1 MTEQLFVFPTSF
13 AQQRLWFLHQL
24 EPNSSV
30 YNLPYGLRIS
40 GNLRVEALQQAF
52 EAIVN
57 RHEILRTTFTTVDG
71 NPMQVIAKSR
81 PIVIPVVNLSE
92 WSEVDRAAQVQRL
105 ITKESEY
112 PFDLAHGSLLRV
124 TLLQLGE
131 KEYLLLLTLHHIIF
145 DGWSIGV
152 FIGELTALYKAFSTG
167 TASPLPELPIQYADY
182 AIWQRQ
188 WLQGMALKT
197 RLDYWKQQLAGS
209 LPVLELP
216 TDRSRLAVQNF
227 QGATESFSL
236 SSDLSQALK
245 QISQQAGITLFM
257 TLLAAFKT
265 LLYRYTGEGD
275 IIVGSPTA
283 NRNRPEIEGLIGFF
297 VNTLVLRTYLG
308 DNPSFRQLLLRVQEV
323 TLGAFD
329 HQDLPFEKLVE
340 EMQPER
346 SLSHTPL
353 FQVMFVLQN
362 APMPPLELPEL
373 ILNPVMVDSK
383 TAKVDLSLSM
393 TDTPQ
398 GLIGNLEYNTDLFEA
413 ATIKRMVG
421 HFQTLLES
429 IVVNPD
435 QRLSDLSILTATER
449 QTLLVNWN
457 ITKTENLQYLCI
469 HELFETQVEQTPDA
483 IAVVF
488 EGQQLTYRELND
500 KANQLAHHLRSAK
513 LSRSDSLGV
522 RPEML
527 VGICVERS
535 LLMIIGLLGILKAGG
550 AYVPLDPAY
559 PQERLTWMLSDSQV
573 SILLTQKHLLVEQ
586 EFDGLHVICLDTDWE
601 VISHESEENLVSGT
615 TPENLAYV
623 IYTSGSTGKPK
634 GVMIQHQSLVNF
646 TLAAI
651 VEYGFT
657 QSDGILQF
665 ASISFDA
672 AVEEIYPCFISGGTL
687 IIRNEQMLDI
697 ANFFKQ
703 CQEWEITVL
712 DLPTAYWH
720 HLTFELTTT
729 KLRLPESLRLVIIGG
744 EQVLPE
750 RVKMWQKYVGDYPQL
765 VNTYGPTEATVV
777 TTIYKLPKASFSSEN
792 TLSGVPIGKPIR
804 NVQVYVLD
812 KNLQPVPIGIKGE
825 LYIGGVN
832 LARGYLNRPDLTTE
846 KFISNPFSDFG
857 LPILDFRLGD
867 CSKNLED
874 CDRTQFS
881 NQISNPKS
889 KIQNLKFNRLYKTG
903 DLVRYLPDRN
913 IEFLGRIDNQVKMRG
928 FRIELGEI
936 EVVLTQH
943 SEIKEVVVI
952 AQQDATGNQYLVA
965 YVVPKQKSV
974 PKSSELRRFLRDK
987 LPEYML
993 PKVFVML
1000 EALPLT
1006 TNGKLDR
1013 KALPIADQNYYDDD
1027 TIYVAPRTLTETKLT
1042 AIWSELLVR
1051 EQVGINDN
1059 FFELGG
1065 HSLLLT
1071 QMIFRVRET
1080 FQVELPL
1087 RSLFEMPTV
1096 AALAES
1102 IEMLQ
1107 NTGSNTIARKTV
1119 ADLQAEAV
1127 LDPTIRPEAVARE
1140 YTTEPANTVCN
1151 FLSNLTPNPFPM
1163 REGEQELKPLSASG
1177 RGLER
1182 GFKNK
1187 LHIASVSI
1195 LLTGATGFLG
1205 AFLLDELLQK
1215 TIADIYC
1222 LVRSAHAKEG
1232 KNKLRQNMEMYS
1244 LWNEHLSSRI
1254 IPVVGDLSQPFFG
1267 LSQEKFMLLANSI
1280 DVIYHNGAFVNFIH
1294 PYEQMKAIN
1303 VLGTQEVLR
1312 LASLIK
1318 IKPVHYVSTL
1328 SVFPAQSDSEVQV
1341 FREQDYLEHGEI
1353 LESGYAQSKWVAE
1366 KLVAIA
1372 LSRGLPVTI
1381 HRLGRI
1387 TGNSKTGVWNT
1398 NDFMC
1403 RMIKC
1408 CIQLGSVPKIAGLVD
1423 MTPVDYVSQAIVY
1436 LSQQKESIGEVFHLL
1451 NPHPIKL
1458 EELMG
1463 WVRSYGYPLRLVA
1476 YNEWRQEL
1484 ITAAK
1489 HSPNATLY
1497 SLLPLFPENRSKNQ
1511 ISIEESLAQS
1521 KMTQFDCQN
1530 TQGKLTDTSIVCPA
1544 IDDKLLEN
1552 YFSYFTD
1559 RGFLNHPHL

>member
-24 EPNSSV
+24 EPNSPV
-30 YNLPYGLRIS
+30 YNLPYGLRIG
-40 GNLRVEALQQAF
+40 GNLKLEALQQAF

-71 NPMQVIAKSR
+71 NPMQIIAKSR
-81 PIVIPVVNLSE
+81 AVVIPVVNLSE

-105 ITKESEY
+105 ITKEAEY

-124 TLLQLGE
+124 TLIQLGD

-182 AIWQRQ
+182 AIWQRE

-216 TDRSRLAVQNF
+216 TDRPRLAVQNF
-227 QGATESFSL
+227 QGATESFSM

-323 TLGAFD
+323 TSGAFD

-373 ILNPVMVDSK
+373 ILNPVIVDSK

-435 QRLSDLSILTATER
+435 QRLSDLSILTETER
-449 QTLLVNWN
+449 QTLLVEWSS
-457 ITKTENLQYLCI
+457 TKTENLQDLCI
-469 HELFETQVEQTPDA
+469 HELFEAQVQQTPDA
-483 IAVVF
+483 VAVVL

-513 LSRSDSLGV
+513 LSPSDSLGV
-522 RPEML
+522 RPEVL

-573 SILLTQKHLLVEQ
+573 SVILTQKHLLVEQ
-586 EFDGLHVICLDTDWE
+586 EFDGLYVICLDTDWE
-601 VISHESEENLVSGT
+601 VISQESQENLVSGA
-615 TPENLAYV
+615 TPENLAYI

-646 TLAAI
+646 ALAAI

-657 QSDGILQF
+657 QSDRILQF

-672 AVEEIYPCFISGGTL
+672 AVEEIYPCLISGGTL
-687 IIRNEQMLDI
+687 VLRNEQMLIDI
-697 ANFFKQ
+697 TNFLKQ

-712 DLPTAYWH
+712 GLPTAYWH
-720 HLTFELTTT
+720 HLTFELT
-729 KLRLPESLRLVIIGG
+729 RIQMSLPESLRLVIIGG

-750 RVKMWQKYVGDYPQL
+750 RVRMWQKYVGDYPQL
-765 VNTYGPTEATVV
+765 FNGYGPTEATVV
-777 TTIYKLPKASFSSEN
+777 TTIYKLPKASFSSDS
-792 TLSGVPIGKPIR
+792 TLSGVPIGKPIG

-812 KNLQPVPIGIKGE
+812 KYLQPVPIGIQGE
-825 LYIGGVN
+825 LYIAGAG
-832 LARGYLNRPDLTTE
+832 LARGYLNRPDLTEE
-846 KFISNPFSDFG
+846 KFIPNPFSD
-857 LPILDFRLGD
+857 LRLGD
-867 CSKNLED
+867 CSENLED

-881 NQISNPKS
+881 NPKS
-889 KIQNLKFNRLYKTG
+889 KIVRLSVVEVQNPKLDRLYKTG
-903 DLVRYLPDRN
+903 DLVRYLPDGN
-913 IEFLGRIDNQVKMRG
+913 IEFLGRIDNQVKVRG

-965 YVVPKQKSV
+965 YVVPTSKSV
-974 PKSSELRRFLRDK
+974 LKSGELRRFLRDK

-1006 TNGKLDR
+1006 PNGKIDR
-1013 KALPIADQNYYDDD
+1013 KALPIADKNPYDDD

-1102 IEMLQ
+1102 IEMVQ
-1107 NTGSNTIARKTV
+1107 NTGSNTTARKTIV
-1119 ADLQAEAV
+1119 DLQAEAV
-1127 LDPTIRPEAVARE
+1127 LDPSICPEALPRN
-1140 YTTEPANTVCN
+1140 YTTEPA
-1151 FLSNLTPNPFPM
+1151 
-1163 REGEQELKPLSASG
+1163 
-1177 RGLER
+1177 
-1182 GFKNK
+1182 
-1187 LHIASVSI
+1187 SI

-1215 TIADIYC
+1215 TSADIYC
-1222 LVRSAHAKEG
+1222 LVRSTDTESG
-1232 KNKLRQNMEMYS
+1232 KNKLRQNLEMYS

-1254 IPVVGDLSQPFFG
+1254 IPVVGDLSRPFFG
-1267 LSQEKFMLLANSI
+1267 LSQEQFLLLANNI
-1280 DVIYHNGAFVNFIH
+1280 DVIYHNGALVNFIH
-1294 PYEQMKAIN
+1294 PYEQMRAAN
-1303 VLGTQEVLR
+1303 VQGTQEVLR

-1318 IKPVHYVSTL
+1318 VKPVHYVSTL

-1341 FREQDYLEHGEI
+1341 FREKDYLEHGEI

-1372 LSRGLPVTI
+1372 LSRGS
-1381 HRLGRI
+1381 
-1387 TGNSKTGVWNT
+1387 N
-1398 NDFMC
+1398 
-1403 RMIKC
+1403 
-1408 CIQLGSVPKIAGLVD
+1408 
-1423 MTPVDYVSQAIVY
+1423 AI
-1436 LSQQKESIGEVFHLL
+1436 L
-1451 NPHPIKL
+1451 
-1458 EELMG
+1458 
-1463 WVRSYGYPLRLVA
+1463 
-1476 YNEWRQEL
+1476 
-1484 ITAAK
+1484 
-1489 HSPNATLY
+1489 
-1497 SLLPLFPENRSKNQ
+1497 
-1511 ISIEESLAQS
+1511 
-1521 KMTQFDCQN
+1521 
-1530 TQGKLTDTSIVCPA
+1530 
-1544 IDDKLLEN
+1544 
-1552 YFSYFTD
+1552 
-1559 RGFLNHPHL
+1559 

>member
-24 EPNSSV
+24 EANSSV

-40 GNLRVEALQQAF
+40 GNLKVEALQQAF
-52 EAIVN
+52 EAIAN

-71 NPMQVIAKSR
+71 NPVQVIAKSR
-81 PIVIPVVNLSE
+81 SIVIPVVNLSE
-92 WSEVDRAAQVQRL
+92 WSEVDRAAQVQGL
-105 ITKESEY
+105 INKEAEY
-112 PFDLAHGSLLRV
+112 SFDLAHDSLLRV
-124 TLLQLGE
+124 TLLQLG
-131 KEYLLLLTLHHIIF
+131 KNEYLLLLTLHHIIF

-152 FIGELTALYKAFSTG
+152 FIRELTALYKAFSTG

-182 AIWQRQ
+182 AIWQRE
-188 WLQGMALKT
+188 WLQGMVLQT
-197 RLDYWKQQLAGS
+197 HLDYWKQQLAGS
-209 LPVLELP
+209 IPVLELP
-216 TDRSRLAVQNF
+216 TDRPRLAVQNF
-227 QGATESFSL
+227 QGATESFLL

-245 QISQQAGITLFM
+245 HISQQAGVTLFM

-265 LLYRYTGEGD
+265 LLYRYTGEED

-308 DNPSFRQLLLRVQEV
+308 DNPSFWQLLLRVREV
-323 TLGAFD
+323 ISGAFD

-421 HFQTLLES
+421 HFETMLSS

-435 QRLSDLSILTATER
+435 QSLSDLPILTETEL
-449 QTLLVNWN
+449 QTLLVKWN
-457 ITKTENLQYLCI
+457 STKTENLQDLCI

-483 IAVVF
+483 VAVVF
-488 EGQQLTYRELND
+488 EGQQLTYRQLNA
-500 KANQLAHHLRSAK
+500 KANQLGRYLH
-513 LSRSDSLGV
+513 SLGV
-522 RPEML
+522 RPEVL

-535 LLMIIGLLGILKAGG
+535 LEMAIALLGILKAGG
-550 AYVPLDPAY
+550 AYVPLDPTY
-559 PQERLTWMLSDSQV
+559 PQERLTWMLLDSRV
-573 SILLTQKHLLVEQ
+573 PVLLTQKHLLVER
-586 EFDGLHVICLDTDWE
+586 EFDGLHIVCLDTDWE
-601 VISHESEENLVSGT
+601 VISHESEENLLSGA
-615 TPENLAYV
+615 TPKNLAYI

-665 ASISFDA
+665 ASISFDT
-672 AVEEIYPCFISGGTL
+672 AVEEIYPCLISGGTL
-687 IIRNEQMLDI
+687 VLRNEQMLIDI
-697 ANFFKQ
+697 PNFLKQ

-765 VNTYGPTEATVV
+765 FNGYGPTEATVV
-777 TTIYKLPKASFSSEN
+777 TTIYKLPKATFSSDS
-792 TLSGVPIGKPIR
+792 TLLGVPIGKPIR

-812 KNLQPVPIGIKGE
+812 KNLQPVPIGIQGE
-825 LYIGGVN
+825 LYIGGAG
-832 LARGYLNRPDLTTE
+832 LARGYLNRSDLTEE
-846 KFISNPFSDFG
+846 KFIPNFFNKSQESD
-857 LPILDFRLGD
+857 
-867 CSKNLED
+867 
-874 CDRTQFS
+874 
-881 NQISNPKS
+881 
-889 KIQNLKFNRLYKTG
+889 RLYKTG
-903 DLVRYLPDRN
+903 DLVRYLPDGN
-913 IEFLGRIDNQVKMRG
+913 IEFLGRIDNQVKVRG

-936 EVVLTQH
+936 EVVLAQH

-965 YVVPKQKSV
+965 YVVPTSKSV
-974 PKSSELRRFLRDK
+974 PNSSELRRFLSDK

-993 PKVFVML
+993 PKVFVVL

-1006 TNGKLDR
+1006 PNGKVDR
-1013 KALPIADQNYYDDD
+1013 KALPIADQNHYDDD
-1027 TIYVAPRTLTETKLT
+1027 TIYVAPRTLTEKKLT
-1042 AIWSELLVR
+1042 AIWSDLLVR
-1051 EQVGINDN
+1051 KKVGINDN

-1087 RSLFEMPTV
+1087 RSLFQMPTV
-1096 AALAES
+1096 AGLAES
-1102 IEMLQ
+1102 IEMVQ
-1107 NTGSNTIARKTV
+1107 NTGSSNTIARKTV

-1127 LDPTIRPEAVARE
+1127 LDRTIRPEAVPRD
-1140 YTTEPANTVCN
+1140 YTTEPA
-1151 FLSNLTPNPFPM
+1151 
-1163 REGEQELKPLSASG
+1163 
-1177 RGLER
+1177 
-1182 GFKNK
+1182 
-1187 LHIASVSI
+1187 SI

-1215 TIADIYC
+1215 TPADIYC
-1222 LVRSAHAKEG
+1222 LVRSADAESG
-1232 KNKLRQNMEMYS
+1232 KNKLRQNLETYL
-1244 LWNEHLSSRI
+1244 LWNENFSSRI
-1254 IPVVGDLSQPFFG
+1254 IPIVGDLSEPLFG
-1267 LSQEKFMLLANSI
+1267 LSQEKFLLLANKI

-1341 FREQDYLEHGEI
+1341 FREKDYLEHGEI

-1403 RMIKC
+1403 SMIKC
-1408 CIQLGSVPKIAGLVD
+1408 CIQLGSVPEITGLVD
-1423 MTPVDYVSQAIVY
+1423 MTPVNYVSQAIVY

-1458 EELMG
+1458 EELIK

-1476 YNEWRQEL
+1476 YDKWRQEL

-1489 HSPNATLY
+1489 HSLDATLY
-1497 SLLPLFPENRSKNQ
+1497 SLLPLFPENRFKNQ
-1511 ISIEESLAQS
+1511 ISIEESLSQS

-1530 TQGKLTDTSIVCPA
+1530 TLDKLANTSIVCPA
-1544 IDDKLLEN
+1544 IDDELLQN
-1552 YFSYFTD
+1552 YFSYFTHN
-1559 RGFLNHPHL
+1559 GFVNHPHL

>member
-40 GNLRVEALQQAF
+40 GNLRVDALQQAF
-52 EAIVN
+52 ATIVT

-71 NPMQVIAKSR
+71 NPVQVIAKSR
-81 PIVIPVVNLSE
+81 AIVIPVVNLSE
-92 WSEVDRAAQVQRL
+92 WLEVDRAAQVQRL
-105 ITKESEY
+105 ITKEAEH
-112 PFDLAHGSLLRV
+112 PFDLAHDSLLRV

-145 DGWSIGV
+145 DGWSLGI

-182 AIWQRQ
+182 AIWQRE
-188 WLQGMALKT
+188 WLQGMELKT

-216 TDRSRLAVQNF
+216 TDRPRLAVQNF

-245 QISQQAGITLFM
+245 QINQQAGITLFM

-283 NRNRPEIEGLIGFF
+283 NRDRPEIEGLIGFF

-308 DNPSFRQLLLRVQEV
+308 DNLSFRQLLLRIQEV
-323 TLGAFD
+323 TSRAFD
-329 HQDLPFEKLVE
+329 RQDLPFEKLVE

-373 ILNPVMVDSK
+373 ILNPVMLDSK

-393 TDTPQ
+393 TDTQQ
-398 GLIGNLEYNTDLFEA
+398 GLMGNLEYNTDLFEA

-435 QRLSDLSILTATER
+435 QSLSDLPILTETER
-449 QTLLVNWN
+449 QTLLVKWN
-457 ITKTENLQYLCI
+457 STQTENLQDLCI
-469 HELFETQVEQTPDA
+469 HELFETQVQQTPDA
-483 IAVVF
+483 VAVVF
-488 EGQQLTYRELND
+488 EGQQLTYRELNA
-500 KANQLAHHLRSAK
+500 KANQLARYLR
-513 LSRSDSLGV
+513 SLGV
-522 RPEML
+522 RPEVL
-527 VGICVERS
+527 VGICVERSSETLPEAS

-573 SILLTQKHLLVEQ
+573 SVLLTQKHLQVEQ
-586 EFDGLHVICLDTDWE
+586 EFDGLYVICLDTDWE
-601 VISHESEENLVSGT
+601 VISQESEENLVGGAT
-615 TPENLAYV
+615 LENLAYV

-646 TLAAI
+646 TLGAI
-651 VEYGFT
+651 VEYRFT

-665 ASISFDA
+665 ASISFDT
-672 AVEEIYPCFISGGTL
+672 AVEEIYPCLVSGGTL
-687 IIRNEQMLDI
+687 VLRNEKMLIDI
-697 ANFFKQ
+697 PNFLKQ
-703 CQEWEITVL
+703 CEEWEITVL

-744 EQVLPE
+744 ERVLPE

-765 VNTYGPTEATVV
+765 FNGYGPTEATVV
-777 TTIYKLPKASFSSEN
+777 TTIYKLPKATFSSES

-812 KNLQPVPIGIKGE
+812 KYLQPVPIGIQGE
-825 LYIGGVN
+825 LYIGGAG
-832 LARGYLNRPDLTTE
+832 LARGYLNRPDLTEE
-846 KFISNPFSDFG
+846 KFIPNPF
-857 LPILDFRLGD
+857 
-867 CSKNLED
+867 N
-874 CDRTQFS
+874 
-881 NQISNPKS
+881 KS
-889 KIQNLKFNRLYKTG
+889 KKSDRLYKTG
-903 DLVRYLPDRN
+903 DLVRYLPDGN
-913 IEFLGRIDNQVKMRG
+913 IEFLGRIDNQVKVRG

-936 EVVLTQH
+936 EVVMIQH

-952 AQQDATGNQYLVA
+952 TQQGATGNQYLVT
-965 YVVPKQKSV
+965 YVVPKQNSGL
-974 PKSSELRRFLRDK
+974 KSSELRRFLRDK

-1006 TNGKLDR
+1006 PNGKVDR
-1013 KALPIADQNYYDDD
+1013 KALPIADQNHYDDD
-1027 TIYVAPRTLTETKLT
+1027 TIYVAPRTLTEKKLT
-1042 AIWSELLVR
+1042 AIWSELLLR
-1051 EQVGINDN
+1051 KQVGINDN

-1096 AALAES
+1096 AGLAES
-1102 IEMLQ
+1102 IEMVQ
-1107 NTGSNTIARKTV
+1107 NTGSNTITRKTIT
-1119 ADLQAEAV
+1119 DLQAEAV
-1127 LDPTIRPEAVARE
+1127 LDPTIRPEAVPRD
-1140 YTTEPANTVCN
+1140 YTTEPA
-1151 FLSNLTPNPFPM
+1151 
-1163 REGEQELKPLSASG
+1163 
-1177 RGLER
+1177 
-1182 GFKNK
+1182 
-1187 LHIASVSI
+1187 SI

-1215 TIADIYC
+1215 TPANIYC
-1222 LVRSAHAKEG
+1222 LVRSADAKLG
-1232 KNKLRQNMEMYS
+1232 KNKLRQNLEMYS

-1254 IPVVGDLSQPFFG
+1254 IPIVGDLSEPLFG
-1267 LSQEKFMLLANSI
+1267 LSQEKFLLLANNI

-1318 IKPVHYVSTL
+1318 LKPVHYVSTL

-1341 FREQDYLEHGEI
+1341 FREKDYLEHGEI

-1408 CIQLGSVPKIAGLVD
+1408 CIQLGSVPKIDGLVD

-1476 YNEWRQEL
+1476 YDEWRQEL

-1489 HSPNATLY
+1489 HSPDATLY
-1497 SLLPLFPENRSKNQ
+1497 SLLPLFAENRFKNQ

-1521 KMTQFDCQN
+1521 RMTQFDCQN
-1530 TQGKLTDTSIVCPA
+1530 TLDKLADTSIVCPA
-1544 IDDKLLEN
+1544 IDDQLLKN
-1552 YFSYFTD
+1552 YFCYLTRS
-1559 RGFLNHPHL
+1559 GFLNHPHL

>member
-40 GNLRVEALQQAF
+40 GNLKVEALQQAF
-52 EAIVN
+52 ETIVN

-81 PIVIPVVNLSE
+81 PIVILVVNLSE
-92 WSEVDRAAQVQRL
+92 WSQVDRAAQVQRL
-105 ITKESEY
+105 ITKEAEY
-112 PFDLAHGSLLRV
+112 PFDLAHDSLLRV
-124 TLLQLGE
+124 TLIQLGD

-167 TASPLPELPIQYADY
+167 TASLLPELPIQYADY
-182 AIWQRQ
+182 AIWQRE
-188 WLQGMALKT
+188 WLQEMALKT

-216 TDRSRLAVQNF
+216 TDHPRLAVQNF

-308 DNPSFRQLLLRVQEV
+308 DNPSFRQLLLRVQKV
-323 TLGAFD
+323 TSGAFD

-340 EMQPER
+340 EMQAER

-383 TAKVDLSLSM
+383 TTKVDLSLSM

-398 GLIGNLEYNTDLFEA
+398 GLMGNLEYNTDLFEA
-413 ATIKRMVG
+413 ATINRMVG
-421 HFQTLLES
+421 HFQTMLES

-435 QRLSDLSILTATER
+435 QSLSDLPILTESER
-449 QTLLVNWN
+449 QTLLVKWN
-457 ITKTENLQYLCI
+457 STKTENLQDLCI

-483 IAVVF
+483 VAVVF
-488 EGQQLTYRELND
+488 GEQQLTYRELNA
-500 KANQLAHHLRSAK
+500 KANQLARYLY
-513 LSRSDSLGV
+513 SLGV
-522 RPEML
+522 RPEVL

-550 AYVPLDPAY
+550 AYVPLDSAY

-573 SILLTQKHLLVEQ
+573 SVLLTQSDLLVGQ
-586 EFDGLHVICLDTDWE
+586 EFGGLYVVSLDTDWE
-601 VISHESEENLVSGT
+601 VISHESEENLVSGA

-646 TLAAI
+646 IETAI

-657 QSDGILQF
+657 ERESPTDTLNAKRSLRVRERVLQF

-672 AVEEIYPCFISGGTL
+672 AVEEIYSCLISGGTL
-687 IIRNEQMLDI
+687 VLRSEQMLIDTL
-697 ANFFKQ
+697 NFLKQ
-703 CQEWEITVL
+703 CREWEVTVL
-712 DLPTAYWH
+712 GLPTAYWH
-720 HLTFELTTT
+720 HLTFELTTIQ
-729 KLRLPESLRLVIIGG
+729 LRLPESLRLIMIGG
-744 EQVLPE
+744 ERVLPE
-750 RVKMWQKYVGDYPQL
+750 RVKMWQKYIGDYPQL
-765 VNTYGPTEATVV
+765 FNRYGPTEATVV
-777 TTIYKLPKASFSSEN
+777 TTIYKLPKASFSLDS
-792 TLSGVPIGKPIR
+792 TLSGVPIGKPIP

-812 KNLQPVPIGIKGE
+812 KNLQPVPICIKGE

-832 LARGYLNRPDLTTE
+832 LARGYLNRPDLTKE
-846 KFISNPFSDFG
+846 KFIPNPFD
-857 LPILDFRLGD
+857 
-867 CSKNLED
+867 
-874 CDRTQFS
+874 
-881 NQISNPKS
+881 KS
-889 KIQNLKFNRLYKTG
+889 KKNNRLYKTG
-903 DLVRYLPDRN
+903 DLVRYLADGN
-913 IEFLGRIDNQVKMRG
+913 IEFLDRIDNQVKVRG

-943 SEIKEVVVI
+943 SEVKEAVVM

-965 YVVPKQKSV
+965 YVVPTSKSV

-993 PKVFVML
+993 PKVFVVL

-1006 TNGKLDR
+1006 PNGKVDR
-1013 KALPIADQNYYDDD
+1013 KALPIADQNCHDDD
-1027 TIYVAPRTLTETKLT
+1027 TIYVAPRTSIEEQL
-1042 AIWSELLVR
+1042 AIIWSQLLGL

-1071 QMIFRVRET
+1071 QLIFRVRET

-1087 RSLFEMPTV
+1087 RSLFEMPTI
-1096 AALAES
+1096 ASLAGS
-1102 IEMLQ
+1102 IEMVE
-1107 NTGSNTIARKTV
+1107 NTGSNTIGGKTV
-1119 ADLQAEAV
+1119 AELQAEAV
-1127 LDPTIRPEAVARE
+1127 LDPTIRPEAIQRE
-1140 YTTEPANTVCN
+1140 YKTE
-1151 FLSNLTPNPFPM
+1151 L
-1163 REGEQELKPLSASG
+1163 
-1177 RGLER
+1177 
-1182 GFKNK
+1182 
-1187 LHIASVSI
+1187 VSI
-1195 LLTGATGFLG
+1195 FLTGATGFVG

-1215 TIADIYC
+1215 TQADIYC
-1222 LVRSAHAKEG
+1222 LVRAANAESG
-1232 KNKLRQNMEMYS
+1232 KNKLCKNLEMYS
-1244 LWNEHLSSRI
+1244 LGNEHFSSRI
-1254 IPVVGDLSQPFFG
+1254 IPVLGDLSQAFFG
-1267 LSQEKFMLLANSI
+1267 LSEAQFILLANKI
-1280 DVIYHNGAFVNFIH
+1280 DVIYHNGALVNFVY
-1294 PYEQMKAIN
+1294 PYEQLKAAN

-1318 IKPVHYVSTL
+1318 VKPVHYVSTL

-1341 FREQDYLEHGEI
+1341 FREKDYLEHGEI

-1408 CIQLGSVPKIAGLVD
+1408 CIQLGSVPKIDGLVD

-1463 WVRSYGYPLRLVA
+1463 WVRSYGYSLRLVA

-1489 HSPNATLY
+1489 HSPDATLY
-1497 SLLPLFPENRSKNQ
+1497 SLLPLFPENRSNNQ

-1521 KMTQFDCQN
+1521 RMTQFDCQN
-1530 TQGKLTDTSIVCPA
+1530 TLDKLADTSVVCPA
-1544 IDDKLLEN
+1544 INDELLKN
-1552 YFSYFTD
+1552 YFSYFTHH
-1559 RGFLNHPHL
+1559 GFLNHPHL

>member
-24 EPNSSV
+24 EPNSPV
-30 YNLPYGLRIS
+30 YNLPYGLRIG
-40 GNLRVEALQQAF
+40 GNLKLEALQQAF

-71 NPMQVIAKSR
+71 NPMQIIAKSR
-81 PIVIPVVNLSE
+81 AVVIPVVNLSE

-105 ITKESEY
+105 ITKEAEY

-124 TLLQLGE
+124 TLIQLGD

-182 AIWQRQ
+182 AIWQRE

-216 TDRSRLAVQNF
+216 TDRPRLAVQNF
-227 QGATESFSL
+227 QGATESFSM

-323 TLGAFD
+323 TSGAFD

-373 ILNPVMVDSK
+373 ILNPVIVDSK

-435 QRLSDLSILTATER
+435 QRLSDLSILTETER
-449 QTLLVNWN
+449 QTLLVEWSS
-457 ITKTENLQYLCI
+457 TKTENLQDLCI
-469 HELFETQVEQTPDA
+469 HELFEAQVQQTPDA
-483 IAVVF
+483 VAVVF

-513 LSRSDSLGV
+513 LSPSDSLGV
-522 RPEML
+522 RPEVL

-573 SILLTQKHLLVEQ
+573 SVILTQKHLLVEQ
-586 EFDGLHVICLDTDWE
+586 EFDGLYVICLDTDWE
-601 VISHESEENLVSGT
+601 VISQESQENLVSGA
-615 TPENLAYV
+615 TPENLAYI

-646 TLAAI
+646 ALAAI

-657 QSDGILQF
+657 QSDRILQF

-672 AVEEIYPCFISGGTL
+672 AVEEIYPCLISGGTL
-687 IIRNEQMLDI
+687 VLRNEQMLIDI
-697 ANFFKQ
+697 TNFLKQ

-712 DLPTAYWH
+712 GLPTAYWH
-720 HLTFELTTT
+720 HLTFELT
-729 KLRLPESLRLVIIGG
+729 RIQMSLPESLRLVIIGG

-750 RVKMWQKYVGDYPQL
+750 RVRMWQKYVGDYPQL
-765 VNTYGPTEATVV
+765 FNGYGPTEATVV
-777 TTIYKLPKASFSSEN
+777 TTIYKLPKASFSSDS
-792 TLSGVPIGKPIR
+792 TLSGVPIGKPIG

-812 KNLQPVPIGIKGE
+812 KYLQPVPIGIQGE
-825 LYIGGVN
+825 LYIAGAG
-832 LARGYLNRPDLTTE
+832 LARGYLNRPDLTEE
-846 KFISNPFSDFG
+846 KFIPNPFSD
-857 LPILDFRLGD
+857 LRLGD
-867 CSKNLED
+867 CSENLED

-881 NQISNPKS
+881 NPKS
-889 KIQNLKFNRLYKTG
+889 KIVRLSVVEVQNPKLDRLYKTG
-903 DLVRYLPDRN
+903 DLVRYLPDGN
-913 IEFLGRIDNQVKMRG
+913 IEFLGRIDNQVKVRG

-965 YVVPKQKSV
+965 YVVPTSKSV
-974 PKSSELRRFLRDK
+974 LKSGELRRFLRDK

-1006 TNGKLDR
+1006 PNGKIDR
-1013 KALPIADQNYYDDD
+1013 KALPIADKNPYDDD

-1102 IEMLQ
+1102 IEMVQ
-1107 NTGSNTIARKTV
+1107 NTGSNTTARKTIV
-1119 ADLQAEAV
+1119 DLQAEAV
-1127 LDPTIRPEAVARE
+1127 LDPSICPEALPRN
-1140 YTTEPANTVCN
+1140 YTTEPA
-1151 FLSNLTPNPFPM
+1151 
-1163 REGEQELKPLSASG
+1163 
-1177 RGLER
+1177 
-1182 GFKNK
+1182 
-1187 LHIASVSI
+1187 SI

-1215 TIADIYC
+1215 TSADIYC
-1222 LVRSAHAKEG
+1222 LVRSTDTESG
-1232 KNKLRQNMEMYS
+1232 KNKLRQNLEMYS

-1254 IPVVGDLSQPFFG
+1254 IPVVGDLSRPFFG
-1267 LSQEKFMLLANSI
+1267 LSQEQFLLLANNI
-1280 DVIYHNGAFVNFIH
+1280 DVIYHNGALVNFIH
-1294 PYEQMKAIN
+1294 PYEQMRAAN
-1303 VLGTQEVLR
+1303 VQGTQEVLR

-1318 IKPVHYVSTL
+1318 VKPVHYVSTL

-1341 FREQDYLEHGEI
+1341 FREKDYLEHGEI

-1372 LSRGLPVTI
+1372 LSRGS
-1381 HRLGRI
+1381 
-1387 TGNSKTGVWNT
+1387 N
-1398 NDFMC
+1398 
-1403 RMIKC
+1403 
-1408 CIQLGSVPKIAGLVD
+1408 
-1423 MTPVDYVSQAIVY
+1423 AI
-1436 LSQQKESIGEVFHLL
+1436 L
-1451 NPHPIKL
+1451 
-1458 EELMG
+1458 
-1463 WVRSYGYPLRLVA
+1463 
-1476 YNEWRQEL
+1476 
-1484 ITAAK
+1484 
-1489 HSPNATLY
+1489 
-1497 SLLPLFPENRSKNQ
+1497 
-1511 ISIEESLAQS
+1511 
-1521 KMTQFDCQN
+1521 
-1530 TQGKLTDTSIVCPA
+1530 
-1544 IDDKLLEN
+1544 
-1552 YFSYFTD
+1552 
-1559 RGFLNHPHL
+1559 

>member
-40 GNLRVEALQQAF
+40 GNLRVDALQQAF
-52 EAIVN
+52 ETIVT

-71 NPMQVIAKSR
+71 NPVQVIAKSR
-81 PIVIPVVNLSE
+81 AIVIPVVNLSE

-105 ITKESEY
+105 ITKEAEY
-112 PFDLAHGSLLRV
+112 PFDLAHDSLLRV
-124 TLLQLGE
+124 TLLQLGD

-145 DGWSIGV
+145 DGWSLGI

-182 AIWQRQ
+182 AIWQRE
-188 WLQGMALKT
+188 WLQGMELKT
-197 RLDYWKQQLAGS
+197 RLNYWKQQLAGS

-216 TDRSRLAVQNF
+216 TDRPRLAVQNF

-265 LLYRYTGEGD
+265 LVYRYTGEGD

-323 TLGAFD
+323 TSRAFD

-393 TDTPQ
+393 TDTQQ
-398 GLIGNLEYNTDLFEA
+398 GLMGNLEYNTDLFEA

-421 HFQTLLES
+421 HFQTMLES

-435 QRLSDLSILTATER
+435 QNLSDLPILTETER
-449 QTLLVNWN
+449 QTLLVTWN
-457 ITKTENLQYLCI
+457 STQTENLQDLCI
-469 HELFETQVEQTPDA
+469 HELFEAQVEQTPDA
-483 IAVVF
+483 VAVVF
-488 EGQQLTYRELND
+488 EGQQLTYWELND
-500 KANQLAHHLRSAK
+500 KANQLAHHLRS
-513 LSRSDSLGV
+513 LGV
-522 RPEML
+522 RPEVL

-535 LLMIIGLLGILKAGG
+535 SFALASLKEKMLPEASLLMIVGLLGILKAGG

-559 PQERLTWMLSDSQV
+559 PQERLTWMLSDSHV
-573 SILLTQKHLLVEQ
+573 SVLLTQKHLLVEQ
-586 EFDGLHVICLDTDWE
+586 EFDGLYVICLDTDWE
-601 VISHESEENLVSGT
+601 VISQESGENLVSGV
-615 TPENLAYV
+615 TPENLAYI

-657 QSDGILQF
+657 QSDSILQF
-665 ASISFDA
+665 ASISFDT
-672 AVEEIYPCFISGGTL
+672 AVEEIYPCLVSGGRL
-687 IIRNEQMLDI
+687 VLRNEQMLIDI
-697 ANFFKQ
+697 PNFLKQ
-703 CQEWEITVL
+703 CEEWEITVL

-729 KLRLPESLRLVIIGG
+729 KLKLPESLRLVIIGG
-744 EQVLPE
+744 EQALPE

-765 VNTYGPTEATVV
+765 FNGYGPTEATVV
-777 TTIYKLPKASFSSEN
+777 TTIYKLPKASFSSDS
-792 TLSGVPIGKPIR
+792 TLSRVPIGKLIG

-812 KNLQPVPIGIKGE
+812 KYLQLVPIGIQGE
-825 LYIGGVN
+825 LYIGGAG
-832 LARGYLNRPDLTTE
+832 LARGYLNRPNLTEE
-846 KFISNPFSDFG
+846 KFISNPFSDF
-857 LPILDFRLGD
+857 RLGD
-867 CSKNLED
+867 CSENLED
-874 CDRTQFS
+874 CERIQF
-881 NQISNPKS
+881 SNPKS
-889 KIQNLKFNRLYKTG
+889 KIQNSKLESDRLYKTG
-903 DLVRYLPDRN
+903 DLVRYLPDGN
-913 IEFLGRIDNQVKMRG
+913 IEFLGRIDHQVKVRG

-943 SEIKEVVVI
+943 SEIREVVVI
-952 AQQDATGNQYLVA
+952 AQQDVTGNQYLVA

-974 PKSSELRRFLRDK
+974 PNSSELRRFLRDK

-1006 TNGKLDR
+1006 PNGKVDR
-1013 KALPIADQNYYDDD
+1013 KALPIDDQNHYGDD
-1027 TIYVAPRTLTETKLT
+1027 TIYVAPRTLTEKKLT

-1096 AALAES
+1096 AGLAES
-1102 IEMLQ
+1102 IEMVQ
-1107 NTGSNTIARKTV
+1107 NTGSNNTITRKTI

-1127 LDPTIRPEAVARE
+1127 LDPTIRPEAVPRD
-1140 YTTEPANTVCN
+1140 YTTEPA
-1151 FLSNLTPNPFPM
+1151 
-1163 REGEQELKPLSASG
+1163 
-1177 RGLER
+1177 
-1182 GFKNK
+1182 
-1187 LHIASVSI
+1187 SI

-1215 TIADIYC
+1215 TLADIYC
-1222 LVRSAHAKEG
+1222 LVRSADAESG
-1232 KNKLRQNMEMYS
+1232 KNKLRQNLEMYS

-1254 IPVVGDLSQPFFG
+1254 ISIVGDLSEPLFG
-1267 LSQEKFMLLANSI
+1267 LSQEKFLLLANNI

-1294 PYEQMKAIN
+1294 PYKQMKAIN
-1303 VLGTQEVLR
+1303 VIGTQEVLR

-1318 IKPVHYVSTL
+1318 VKPVHFVSTL

-1341 FREQDYLEHGEI
+1341 FREKDYLEHGEI

-1372 LSRGLPVTI
+1372 LSRGLPVSI

-1408 CIQLGSVPKIAGLVD
+1408 CIQLGSVPKIDGLVD

-1436 LSQQKESIGEVFHLL
+1436 LSQQKESLINWQILL
-1451 NPHPIKL
+1451 L
-1458 EELMG
+1458 Y
-1463 WVRSYGYPLRLVA
+1463 VQRS
-1476 YNEWRQEL
+1476 
-1484 ITAAK
+1484 
-1489 HSPNATLY
+1489 
-1497 SLLPLFPENRSKNQ
+1497 
-1511 ISIEESLAQS
+1511 
-1521 KMTQFDCQN
+1521 MTNF
-1530 TQGKLTDTSIVCPA
+1530 
-1544 IDDKLLEN
+1544 
-1552 YFSYFTD
+1552 
-1559 RGFLNHPHL
+1559 

>member
-40 GNLRVEALQQAF
+40 GNLKVEALQQAF
-52 EAIVN
+52 EAIAN
-57 RHEILRTTFTTVDG
+57 RHEILRTNFTTVDG
-71 NPMQVIAKSR
+71 NPAQVIAKSR
-81 PIVIPVVNLSE
+81 SILIPVVNLSQC
-92 WSEVDRAAQVQRL
+92 SEVGRAAQVQEL
-105 ITKESEY
+105 INKEAEY
-112 PFDLAHGSLLRV
+112 SFDLAQDSLLRI
-124 TLLQLGE
+124 TLIQLGE

-182 AIWQRQ
+182 AIWQRE

-216 TDRSRLAVQNF
+216 TDHPRLAVQNF

-245 QISQQAGITLFM
+245 HISQQAGITLFM

-308 DNPSFRQLLLRVQEV
+308 DNPSFRQLLLRVQKV
-323 TLGAFD
+323 TSGAFD

-373 ILNPVMVDSK
+373 ILNPVIVDSK
-383 TAKVDLSLSM
+383 TAKVDLSLSV

-398 GLIGNLEYNTDLFEA
+398 GLMGNLEYNTDLFEA

-435 QRLSDLSILTATER
+435 HRLSDLPILTETER
-449 QTLLVNWN
+449 QTLLVECN
-457 ITKTENLQYLCI
+457 ITKTENLQDLCI

-483 IAVVF
+483 VAVVF
-488 EGQQLTYRELND
+488 EGQQLTYRELNA
-500 KANQLAHHLRSAK
+500 KANQLARYLH
-513 LSRSDSLGV
+513 SLGV
-522 RPEML
+522 RPEVL

-559 PQERLTWMLSDSQV
+559 PQERLTWMLSDSRV
-573 SILLTQKHLLVEQ
+573 PVLLTQKHLLVEQ
-586 EFDGLHVICLDTDWE
+586 EFDGLYVICLDTDWE
-601 VISHESEENLVSGT
+601 VISQESQENLVSDA
-615 TPENLAYV
+615 TPENLAYI

-657 QSDGILQF
+657 QSDRILQF

-672 AVEEIYPCFISGGTL
+672 AVEEIYPCLISGGTL
-687 IIRNEQMLDI
+687 VLRNEQMLIDI
-697 ANFFKQ
+697 TNFLKQ

-712 DLPTAYWH
+712 GLPTAYWH
-720 HLTFELTTT
+720 HLTFELT
-729 KLRLPESLRLVIIGG
+729 RIQMSLPESLRLVMIGG

-765 VNTYGPTEATVV
+765 FNGYGPTEATVV
-777 TTIYKLPKASFSSEN
+777 TTIYKLPKASFSSDS
-792 TLSGVPIGKPIR
+792 TLSGVPIGKPIG

-812 KNLQPVPIGIKGE
+812 KYLQPVPIGIQGE
-825 LYIGGVN
+825 LYIAGAG
-832 LARGYLNRPDLTTE
+832 LARGYLNRPDLTEE
-846 KFISNPFSDFG
+846 KFIPNPFSN
-857 LPILDFRLGD
+857 LRLGD
-867 CSKNLED
+867 CSENLED

-881 NQISNPKS
+881 NPISNSKS
-889 KIQNLKFNRLYKTG
+889 KIQNLKLSRLYKTG
-903 DLVRYLPDRN
+903 DLVRYLPDGN
-913 IEFLGRIDNQVKMRG
+913 IEFLGRIDNQVKVRG

-965 YVVPKQKSV
+965 YVAPTSKSV

-987 LPEYML
+987 LPEYMM

-1006 TNGKLDR
+1006 PNGKIDR
-1013 KALPIADQNYYDDD
+1013 KALLIADQNPYDDD
-1027 TIYVAPRTLTETKLT
+1027 TIYVAPRTLTEEKLT
-1042 AIWSELLVR
+1042 AIWADLLVR
-1051 EQVGINDN
+1051 TKVGINDN

-1102 IEMLQ
+1102 IEMVQ

-1127 LDPTIRPEAVARE
+1127 LDPSICPEALPRN
-1140 YTTEPANTVCN
+1140 YTTEPA
-1151 FLSNLTPNPFPM
+1151 
-1163 REGEQELKPLSASG
+1163 
-1177 RGLER
+1177 
-1182 GFKNK
+1182 
-1187 LHIASVSI
+1187 SI

-1215 TIADIYC
+1215 TSADIYC
-1222 LVRSAHAKEG
+1222 LVRSTDVESG
-1232 KNKLRQNMEMYS
+1232 KNKLRQNLEMYS

-1254 IPVVGDLSQPFFG
+1254 IPVVGDLSRPFFG
-1267 LSQEKFMLLANSI
+1267 LSQEQFLLLANNI
-1280 DVIYHNGAFVNFIH
+1280 DVIYHNGALVNFIH
-1294 PYEQMKAIN
+1294 PYEHLRAAN
-1303 VLGTQEVLR
+1303 VQGTQEVLR

-1318 IKPVHYVSTL
+1318 VKPVHYVSTL

-1341 FREQDYLEHGEI
+1341 FREKDYLEHGEI
-1353 LESGYAQSKWVAE
+1353 LEGGYAQSKWVAE

-1408 CIQLGSVPKIAGLVD
+1408 CIQLGSVPEITGLVD
-1423 MTPVDYVSQAIVY
+1423 MSPVDYVSQAIVY

-1458 EELMG
+1458 EELME

-1476 YNEWRQEL
+1476 YDEWRQEL

-1489 HSPNATLY
+1489 HSPDATLY

-1511 ISIEESLAQS
+1511 ISIEESLSQS

-1530 TQGKLTDTSIVCPA
+1530 TQGKLADTSIVCPA
-1544 IDDKLLEN
+1544 IDDELLEN
-1552 YFSYFTD
+1552 YFSYFTHH
-1559 RGFLNHPHL
+1559 GFLNHPHL